1 MKKND
6 RLKTSWLDKLNLN
19 EGKIYFSKA
28 TERRVCFFMTMG
40 MLLVGVFVK
49 LGIF

>member
-1 MKKND
+1 MKKRNN
-6 RLKTSWLDKLNLN
+6 LKTVWFGNWNLN
-19 EGKIYFSKA
+19 QGKSYFSKA

-40 MLLVGVFVK
+40 MLVAGVFVK

>member
-1 MKKND
+1 MEKNSK
-6 RLKTSWLDKLNLN
+6 LKASWFGRLNLK
-19 EGKIYFSKA
+19 EGKSYFSKD

-40 MLLVGVFVK
+40 MLLAGVFVK

>member
-1 MKKND
+1 MKKSDN
-6 RLKTSWLDKLNLN
+6 LKIVWFGNWNLN
-19 EGKIYFSKA
+19 QGKSYFSKA

-40 MLLVGVFVK
+40 MLLAGVFVK

>member
-1 MKKND
+1 MKKKEG
-6 RLKTSWLDKLNLN
+6 LKEYWFEKLNLK

-28 TERRVCFFMTMG
+28 AERRVCFFMTMG
-40 MLLVGVFVK
+40 MLLAGVFVK

>member
-1 MKKND
+1 MKRKIN
-6 RLKTSWLDKLNLN
+6 LKAAWFGNLNLK
-19 EGKIYFSKA
+19 EGKSYYSRA

-40 MLLVGVFVK
+40 MLLAGVFVK

>member
-1 MKKND
+1 MKKSDN
-6 RLKTSWLDKLNLN
+6 LKASWWGNLNLK
-19 EGKIYFSKA
+19 EGKFYFSRA

-40 MLLVGVFVK
+40 MLLAGVFVK

>member
-1 MKKND
+1 MKKSRN
-6 RLKTSWLDKLNLN
+6 LKTSWLGKLNLK
-19 EGKIYFSKA
+19 EGKSYFSKE

-40 MLLVGVFVK
+40 MLLAGVFVK